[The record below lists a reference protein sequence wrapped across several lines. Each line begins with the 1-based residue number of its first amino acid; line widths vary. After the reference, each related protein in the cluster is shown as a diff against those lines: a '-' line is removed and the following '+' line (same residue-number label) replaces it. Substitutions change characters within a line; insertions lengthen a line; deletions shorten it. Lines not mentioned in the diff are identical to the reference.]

1 MLPVYLSL
9 LDTRIRAL
17 LAAVALAMSPRSCA
31 TDSAWHPALP
41 VAGDRSPPPAPC

>member
-9 LDTRIRAL
+9 PDTRIRA
-17 LAAVALAMSPRSCA
+17 VALAVSPGTCA